1 MKLINATCTY
11 DETIFCSDMIMA
23 KHPTAIG
30 ISHVAGKHLVI
41 FPSDDNHEL
50 NKEIL
55 HQIGGMSRK
64 INKVERQRTR
74 HTLPIIEELA

>member
-41 FPSDDNHEL
+41 FPSDDNHEF

-55 HQIGGMSRK
+55 HQIDGISRK
-64 INKVERQRTR
+64 VNKVERPKTK
-74 HTLPIIEELA
+74 HVLPIIEDLS